1 VADVVLRAQ
10 RLTKRFGSLVAVDHL
25 TLEVERGEILG
36 FLGPNGAGKTTAI
49 NMLCGLLAPDEGSVE
64 IEGRPVTSGDAEVR
78 TCIGMCP
85 QDVVVWD
92 TLTCAEQL
100 RFVGEM
106 YGLDGRDAERRG
118 RGVLDDLGLGDRA
131 DRPARTLSGGMRRRL
146 NLALALVHDPE
157 IVVLDEPEAGLDPQS
172 RVRVREYVLSMARR
186 RTVILTT
193 QNMDEADRV
202 ADRVAI
208 VDHGRLLVLDATE
221 ALKRSVGEGD
231 VVEIVL
237 DEGISAK
244 TVTTALASVPGVT
257 RVVVAG
263 GVAEVGV
270 RGAVG
275 ALPSILDA
283 LAAGGLACRDLRL
296 RENTLED
303 VFISLTGR
311 RLRE

>member
-1 VADVVLRAQ
+1 MADVVLRAQ

-64 IEGRPVTSGDAEVR
+64 IEGRPVMSGDAEVR
-78 TCIGMCP
+78 TRVGMCP

-106 YGLDGRDAERRG
+106 YGLDGRDAARRG
-118 RGVLDDLGLGDRA
+118 REVLDDLGLGDRA

-172 RVRVREYVLSMARR
+172 RVRVREYVRSMARR

-208 VDHGRLLVLDATE
+208 IDHGRLLVLDATE

-237 DEGISAK
+237 DEGISAE
-244 TVTTALASVPGVT
+244 TVTTALASIAGVT
-257 RVVVAG
+257 RVVVTG